1 VVLSDSDIFIGK
13 QPIFDKNNQVV
24 AYELLF
30 RGGVKHNS
38 ASFECED
45 QATETVIH
53 NALLGFGL
61 DELVGSNK
69 AFINFPESFFCAGV
83 DPVFSADSVVVELL
97 ETVRPTDEVIAALQE
112 LKDQGFQI
120 ALDDFVFKKEF
131 IPFLKLADI
140 IKLEVMNLSVEK
152 VPLLFSKIR
161 NVTNAKLLAE
171 KVETKELHQAC
182 LEAGCELFQGYYYAK
197 PEIVEGKKVSVAR
210 INLLDLLY
218 QINNPNI
225 ALEELQAIIERD
237 VGLTHKLLRMAK
249 AYRTRSMP
257 EFNTIREV
265 LTLFGLKR
273 VQSWTTMLSL
283 ATIDE
288 VVPEV
293 FVTALSRAI
302 FMRNI
307 ALKEGLL
314 SSESFYLA
322 GMFSLLDVIMG
333 QPLDNVLQQLPISQ
347 LIIDGLLERNGDY
360 GRLIEL
366 AESYEKGQPDIEDAE
381 LGQMYLQA
389 FQQTQKLF
397 SELS

>member
-1 VVLSDSDIFIGK
+1 MSDSDIFIGK
-13 QPIFDKNNQVV
+13 QPIFDQKNQVV

-30 RGGVKHNS
+30 RGGVKNNS

-69 AFINFPESFFCAGV
+69 AFINFPESFFCPGV
-83 DPVFSADSVVVELL
+83 DPVFSADSVVIELL
-97 ETVRPTDEVIAALQE
+97 EHVRPTDDVLAALQE
-112 LKDQGFQI
+112 LKEKGYEI

-140 IKLEVMNLSVEK
+140 IKLDVMNLSLDK
-152 VPLLFSKIR
+152 VPLLFSKIK
-161 NVTNAKLLAE
+161 NVTKAKLLAE
-171 KVETKELHQAC
+171 KVETRELYQAC
-182 LEAGCELFQGYYYAK
+182 SDAGCELFQGYFFAK
-197 PEIVEGKKVSVAR
+197 PEIVKGKKVSVAR
-210 INLLDLLY
+210 LNLLDLLH

-225 ALEELQAIIERD
+225 GLEALQTIIERD

-273 VQSWTTMLSL
+273 VQAWTTMLSISS
-283 ATIDE
+283 IDE
-288 VVPEV
+288 VIPEV
-293 FVTALSRAI
+293 FITALSRAI
-302 FMRNI
+302 FMRNL
-307 ALKEGLL
+307 AVKESLINP
-314 SSESFYLA
+314 ESFYLA

-333 QPLDNVLQQLPISQ
+333 QPLETVLQQLPISQ
-347 LIIDGLLERNGDY
+347 FIIDGLIEKQGDY
-360 GRLIEL
+360 GRVIAV
-366 AESYEKGQPDIEDAE
+366 AESYERGQPETDDQDVANI
-381 LGQMYLQA
+381 YLQA